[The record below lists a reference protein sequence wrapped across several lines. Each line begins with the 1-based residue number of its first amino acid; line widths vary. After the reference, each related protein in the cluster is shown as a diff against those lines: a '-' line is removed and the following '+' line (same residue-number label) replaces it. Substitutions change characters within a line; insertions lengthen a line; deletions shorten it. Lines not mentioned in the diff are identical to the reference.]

1 MIEQALAAHESIALK
16 ELEKWSP
23 KAKNFG
29 TYLYGSQ
36 NYKTDTTKSDVDT
49 VTLFIPSLDFAV
61 WHKGPVNK
69 EIQLE
74 NGEKVVL
81 KDIRTWTQGLM
92 QGYPKDIE
100 LLLTRFNTTEYW
112 RRGFCESYLYD
123 TFVYLNPINTITHS
137 IKMGLSLLDKGT
149 IKGTVNAI
157 LQAEFLDNYVH
168 GLNEDI
174 RDIFVPYR
182 DFVVQAIKEAKEEEW
197 DEYKIDTLLKNC
209 DYTYESLKDTFL
221 YYDEN
226 LSALRHLTYFEDEEA
241 QKDFVNKYYKKVTKL
256 IKEND

>member
-16 ELEKWSP
+16 KLEEWLP

-36 NYKTDTTKSDVDT
+36 NYKVDTAKSDVDT
-49 VTLFIPSLDFAV
+49 VTLFVPSLDFAV

-69 EIQLE
+69 ELHLE

-100 LLLTRFNTTEYW
+100 LLLTRFNSTEYW
-112 RRGFCESYLYD
+112 RRNFCESYLYD
-123 TFVYLNPINTITHS
+123 TFVYVNPVNTIAHS
-137 IKMGLSLLDKGT
+137 AKMGLSHLGKGT
-149 IKGTVNAI
+149 IKGTINAI

-168 GLNEDI
+168 RLNEDV
-174 RDIFVPYR
+174 RDIFTPYS
-182 DFVVQAIKEAKEEEW
+182 DSVVQAIKEAKKNEW
-197 DEYKIDTLLKNC
+197 DEYKIDVLLKNC
-209 DYTYESLKDTFL
+209 DYTYESLKNTLL

-226 LSALRHLTYFEDEEA
+226 LSAFRYLAYFKDEE
-241 QKDFVNKYYKKVTKL
+241 QKDFVDRYYKKVTNL

>member
-16 ELEKWSP
+16 KLEEWLP

-36 NYKTDTTKSDVDT
+36 NYKVDTARSDVDT
-49 VTLFIPSLDFAV
+49 VTLFVPSLDFAV

-69 EIQLE
+69 ELQLE

-112 RRGFCESYLYD
+112 RRNFCESYLYD
-123 TFVYLNPINTITHS
+123 TFVYVNPVNTIAHS
-137 IKMGLSLLDKGT
+137 AKMGLSHLGKGT
-149 IKGTVNAI
+149 IKGTINAI

-168 GLNEDI
+168 TLNEDI
-174 RDIFVPYR
+174 KDIFVPYN
-182 DFVVQAIKEAKEEEW
+182 DFVIQAIKEAKENEW

-209 DYTYESLKDTFL
+209 DYTYESLKNTLL
-221 YYDEN
+221 YYGEN
-226 LSALRHLTYFEDEEA
+226 LSAFRYLAYFKDEE
-241 QKDFVNKYYKKVTKL
+241 QKDFVDKYYKKVINL

>member
-16 ELEKWSP
+16 KLEEWLP

-36 NYKTDTTKSDVDT
+36 NYKVDTARSDVDT
-49 VTLFIPSLDFAV
+49 VTLFVPPLDFAV
-61 WHKGPVNK
+61 WHNGPVNK
-69 EIQLE
+69 ELHLE
-74 NGEKVVL
+74 NGEKAVL

-92 QGYPKDIE
+92 KGCPKDIE
-100 LLLTRFNTTEYW
+100 LLLTQFNTTEYW
-112 RRGFCESYLYD
+112 RRNFCESYLYD
-123 TFVYLNPINTITHS
+123 AFVYVNPVNTITS
-137 IKMGLSLLDKGT
+137 SVKMGLSHLGKGT
-149 IKGTVNAI
+149 IKGTINAI

-168 GLNEDI
+168 RLNEDV
-174 RDIFVPYR
+174 RDIFTPYS
-182 DFVVQAIKEAKEEEW
+182 DSVVQAIKEAKENEW

-209 DYTYESLKDTFL
+209 DYTYESLKNTLL

-226 LSALRHLTYFEDEEA
+226 LSAFRYLTYFKDEE
-241 QKDFVNKYYKKVTKL
+241 QKDFVNRYYKKVTNL

>member
-16 ELEKWSP
+16 KLEEWLP

-36 NYKTDTTKSDVDT
+36 NYKVDTARSDVDT
-49 VTLFIPSLDFAV
+49 VTLFVPPLDFAV
-61 WHKGPVNK
+61 WHNGPVNK
-69 EIQLE
+69 ELHLE

-92 QGYPKDIE
+92 KGCPKDIE
-100 LLLTRFNTTEYW
+100 LLLTQFNTTEYW
-112 RRGFCESYLYD
+112 RRNFCESYLYD
-123 TFVYLNPINTITHS
+123 TFVYANPVNTITS
-137 IKMGLSLLDKGT
+137 SVKMGLSHLGKGT
-149 IKGTVNAI
+149 IKGTINAV

-168 GLNEDI
+168 RLNEDV
-174 RDIFVPYR
+174 RDIFIPYS
-182 DFVVQAIKEAKEEEW
+182 DSVIQAIKEAKENEW

-209 DYTYESLKDTFL
+209 DYTYESLKNTLL

-226 LSALRHLTYFEDEEA
+226 LSAFRYLAYFKDDEE
-241 QKDFVNKYYKKVTKL
+241 QKDFVNKYYKKVTNL

>member
-1 MIEQALAAHESIALK
+1 MIEQALVAHENFALAALN
-16 ELEKWSP
+16 EWLP

-36 NYKTDTTKSDVDT
+36 NYKTDTARSDVDT
-49 VTLFIPSLDFAV
+49 VTLFIPPLDFAV
-61 WHKGPVNK
+61 WHNGPVNK
-69 EIQLE
+69 ELQLD

-92 QGYPKDIE
+92 KGYPKDIE

-112 RRGFCESYLYD
+112 RRNFCESYLYD
-123 TFVYLNPINTITHS
+123 TFVYVNPVGTITHS
-137 IKMGLSLLDKGT
+137 AKMGLALLEKGT
-149 IKGTVNAI
+149 IKGTINAI

-168 GLNEDI
+168 SLSEDI
-174 RDIFVPYR
+174 KDVFAPYGNS
-182 DFVVQAIKEAKEEEW
+182 VIQAIKEAKENEW
-197 DEYKIDTLLKNC
+197 DKSKIDVLLKKC
-209 DYTYESLKDTFL
+209 DYTYKSLKTTLL
-221 YYDEN
+221 YYGEN
-226 LSALRHLTYFEDEEA
+226 LSAFRHLTYFEDEKA

>member
-16 ELEKWSP
+16 KLEEWLP

-36 NYKTDTTKSDVDT
+36 NYKVDTARSDIDT
-49 VTLFIPSLDFAV
+49 VTLFVPPLDFAV
-61 WHKGPVNK
+61 WHNGPVNK
-69 EIQLE
+69 ELHLE
-74 NGEKVVL
+74 NGEKAVL

-92 QGYPKDIE
+92 KGCPKDIE
-100 LLLTRFNTTEYW
+100 LLLTQFNTTEHW
-112 RRGFCESYLYD
+112 RRNFCESYLYD
-123 TFVYLNPINTITHS
+123 AFVYVNPVSTITS
-137 IKMGLSLLDKGT
+137 SVKIGLSHLGKGT
-149 IKGTVNAI
+149 IKGTINAI

-168 GLNEDI
+168 RLNEDI
-174 RDIFVPYR
+174 RDIFTPYS
-182 DFVVQAIKEAKEEEW
+182 DSVIQAIKEAKENEW

-209 DYTYESLKDTFL
+209 DYTYESLKNTLL

-226 LSALRHLTYFEDEEA
+226 LSAFRYLAYFKDEE
-241 QKDFVNKYYKKVTKL
+241 QKDFVNRYYKKVTNL

>member
-1 MIEQALAAHESIALK
+1 MIEQALAAHENIALK

-23 KAKNFG
+23 KAKSFG

-36 NYKTDTTKSDVDT
+36 NYKVDTAKSDVDT
-49 VTLFIPSLDFAV
+49 VTLFVPSLDFAV

-69 EIQLE
+69 ELHLE

-112 RRGFCESYLYD
+112 RRNFCESYLYD
-123 TFVYLNPINTITHS
+123 TFVYVNPVGTITNS
-137 IKMGLSLLDKGT
+137 AKMGLSFLKKGT
-149 IKGTVNAI
+149 IKGTINAI

-168 GLNEDI
+168 TLNEDI
-174 RDIFVPYR
+174 KDIFVPYN
-182 DFVVQAIKEAKEEEW
+182 DFVIQAIKEAKENEW

-209 DYTYESLKDTFL
+209 DYTYESLKNTLL

-226 LSALRHLTYFEDEEA
+226 LSAFRYLAYFKDDEE
-241 QKDFVNKYYKKVTKL
+241 QQDFVNKYYKKVTNL